1 MNFREYKNE
10 IENFSQNSTKISEN
24 LTKTKHKMFMKGKN
38 LKRQFRKKIKRV
50 MALLHTN
57 LRATH
62 HKVLI
67 IILKDD
73 VFQNIIY

>member
-38 LKRQFRKKIKRV
+38 LKRQFKDCYDILLEESIPLEKTELIDFWKIENGWTNKKR
-50 MALLHTN
+50 
-57 LRATH
+57 
-62 HKVLI
+62 
-67 IILKDD
+67 
-73 VFQNIIY
+73 